1 MNENAA
7 VAARRIHRLV
17 PAGVSK
23 VLRRLDPRR
32 RGRLPLVALVAG
44 SLVAAT
50 VAISGASGEPPGVW
64 FAQAGH
70 WVANPSLDRVFHVN
84 GLARSVDAEARIE
97 GLEPGSQVVESP
109 ASGYVIGR
117 TRIIEFGKSSL
128 AVERTITPPT
138 GERPVAVET
147 RGGPYLVY
155 RQAGTVVRL
164 GARAATIP
172 VGEALGEPVAATDG
186 TLWLLRR
193 GSNVICHLRPG
204 AGEVSC
210 PTAAPSGHTGALTMV
225 DDRPAFVDT
234 DTDTVSRVEADRLG
248 APVRI
253 GVDVPP
259 TALVADAALNGRVA
273 VLDPQGHRLHLVDVA
288 AVGRGRTAAAPVTAE
303 LPAGTYS
310 APVAGRGSV
319 VLLDLRRN
327 AVLTYDTAGRA
338 QRVTPV
344 PAEAGEPR
352 LSRGEDRRV
361 YVDGGEGRH
370 VLVVGDDGS
379 AGDVPLVPTGPTA
392 TSASAPPTG
401 APVPT
406 RPVPPRPRPGRP
418 DSPAPEPSRPGG
430 QDPSRPD
437 PVRPTP
443 PRAVPASPPSMP
455 PGLRVSASGTSIQV
469 RWGAAAA
476 NGATVSGYQVT
487 WARVSGGGGGSA
499 ARAGSSRSMTITG
512 LTRGT
517 AYRVTVSARNAAGTG
532 SPASAR
538 VTVPAAAG
546 PSVTV
551 SRGAE
556 TSYGGCKPPD
566 CHFVRVVLTG
576 FAPNTSYKI
585 DIFAS
590 EWGNFNPGARLS
602 TDSKGSLVVSD
613 RFPFHGVGQRVWVT
627 AGGRESN
634 HYLWP
639 EG

>member
-1 MNENAA
+1 MDDDTAGGARGVQAA
-7 VAARRIHRLV
+7 TTR
-17 PAGVSK
+17 GVST

-32 RGRLPLVALVAG
+32 HGRLPLVTLVAG

-50 VAISGASGEPPGVW
+50 VAVSGASGEPPGVW

-70 WVANPSLDRVFHVN
+70 WIANPSLDRVFHVN
-84 GLARSVDAEARIE
+84 GPARSVDAEARIE
-97 GLEPGSQVVESP
+97 GLEPGSQVVEGP

-117 TRIIEFGKSSL
+117 SRIIEFGKSSL

-147 RGGPYLVY
+147 KGGPYLIY

-164 GARAATIP
+164 GDRAATIP
-172 VGEALGEPVAATDG
+172 VGEALGEPVAAADG

-193 GSNVICHLRPG
+193 GSNVICHLRSN
-204 AGEVSC
+204 ADQVSC
-210 PTAAPSGHTGALTMV
+210 PTSAPSGHAGALTMV
-225 DDRPAFVDT
+225 GDRAAFVDT
-234 DTDTVSRVEADRLG
+234 HTDTISPVEADRLG

-259 TALVADAALNGRVA
+259 TALVAGAALDGRVA
-273 VLDPQGHRLHLVDVA
+273 VLDPQGHRLHLVDA
-288 AVGRGRTAAAPVTAE
+288 TAGAGRPAAAPVTAE

-327 AVLTYDTAGRA
+327 AVLTYDTTGRA

-370 VLVVGDDGS
+370 VLVVGDDGA
-379 AGDVPLVPTGPTA
+379 AGDVPLVPAGPTS
-392 TSASAPPTG
+392 SARPAPPTS

-406 RPVPPRPRPGRP
+406 RPGPTRSRPVGR
-418 DSPAPEPSRPGG
+418 DAPEPEHSRPGEQG
-430 QDPSRPD
+430 PRRPD
-437 PVRPTP
+437 P
-443 PRAVPASPPSMP
+443 PRVVAASPPSMP
-455 PGLRVSASGTSIQV
+455 PRLRVTASGTSVQV
-469 RWGAAAA
+469 KWGAAAA
-476 NGATVSGYQVT
+476 NGATVSGYRVT
-487 WARVSGGGGGSA
+487 WARVSGGGGGSSS
-499 ARAGSSRSMTITG
+499 RAGSSRGMTITG

-517 AYRVTVSARNAAGTG
+517 AYRVTVAARNSAGTG

-538 VTVPAAAG
+538 VTVPAAAT
-546 PSVTV
+546 PSITV

-556 TSYGGCKPPD
+556 TSYGDCERPD

-576 FAPNTSYKI
+576 FKPNTSYKI
-585 DIFAS
+585 DIFS
-590 EWGNFNPGARLS
+590 SSWGNFNPGARLS
-602 TDSKGSLVVSD
+602 TDGRGSLVVSD
-613 RFPFHGVGQRVWVT
+613 RFPFEGVGQRVWVT
-627 AGGRESN
+627 AGGVESN

-639 EG
+639 RG